1 MSHAHGHLD
10 DHESKDELDLL
21 RHSTAHVLAT
31 AVTELWPGTK
41 YAIGPPIENGF
52 YYDFDSQHVF
62 TPDDFKEIEK
72 KMRSIVGRN
81 LPFKQERQSKPEAIE
96 TFRKLGQDYKVELIE
111 DRVADGEEVS
121 LYRTGDG
128 FLDLC
133 RGPHL
138 PAAGAI
144 KAFKL
149 LRVAGAYWKG
159 DEHNRQL
166 QRIYGTAW
174 PSQKEQDD
182 YLEMLAEAERRDHKK
197 LGRELKLFTINE
209 LSGAGLPLWLPHGAT
224 VRREIERW
232 VVDEELK
239 RGYQHVVTP
248 NLARLELYEKS
259 GHWQLY
265 HESMY
270 PPMTFEDGEQL
281 ELRAMNCPHHILVY
295 QSEMRSY
302 RDLPLRIAEVGMNY
316 RYERSGT
323 LQGMNRVRAFALN
336 DAHIFC
342 TAEQVESEVRA
353 SIELALHFSEVL
365 GIDDFW
371 YRLSTRDDVKDK
383 WVGSQEEWET
393 AQTALAAALTSL
405 GQEYRLGP
413 GEAAFYGPKIDFQVR
428 DALRREFTN
437 STVQVDFQLPQK
449 FDLEYV
455 AADGSR
461 QRPVMVHRGAAGS
474 MERLF
479 AYLIER
485 WAGAFPTW
493 MAPVQVVVIPITDEH
508 NAYAAQVAER
518 LRRDNVRVEL
528 DDGSDH
534 MKKKIRNAQRMKV
547 PYMAV
552 IGSREVESNQVNVRD
567 RAGAETPEPL
577 EDFASRLALEIAGKR
592 RPDR

>member
-1 MSHAHGHLD
+1 MSHID

-21 RHSTAHVLAT
+21 RHSTAHVLAA
-31 AVTELWPGTK
+31 AVTELWPGTR

-52 YYDFDSQHVF
+52 YYDFDSDHQF

-81 LPFKQERQSKPEAIE
+81 LPFTHEWQSKPEAIA
-96 TFRKLGQDYKVELIE
+96 TFKGLGQDYKVELIE
-111 DRVADGEEVS
+111 DRVADGEKVS
-121 LYRTGDG
+121 LYRTGED

-133 RGPHL
+133 RGPHV
-138 PAAGAI
+138 PGAGAI
-144 KAFKL
+144 KAFRL

-174 PSQKEQDD
+174 PSQKEQDE

-197 LGRELKLFTINE
+197 LGRELKLFHSDE
-209 LSGAGLPLWLPHGAT
+209 RSGAGLPLWLPNGAT

-239 RGYQHVVTP
+239 RGYQHVLTP
-248 NLARLELYEKS
+248 NLARLELYEQS
-259 GHWQLY
+259 GHWQKY
-265 HESMY
+265 HDSMY
-270 PPMTFEDGEQL
+270 PPMRFEESGEVL
-281 ELRAMNCPHHILVY
+281 ELRPMNCPHHILVY
-295 QSEMRSY
+295 QSELRSY

-342 TAEQVESEVRA
+342 TPEQVEAEVRGCV
-353 SIELALHFSEVL
+353 ELSVYLTEVL

-371 YRLSTRDDVKDK
+371 FRLSTRDDVKDK
-383 WVGSQEEWET
+383 WIGTAEEWT
-393 AQTALAAALTSL
+393 AAQAALSGALDSL
-405 GQEYRLGP
+405 GREYRLGP

-437 STVQVDFQLPQK
+437 STVQVDFELPQL
-449 FDLEYV
+449 FELEYV
-455 AADGSR
+455 AEDGSR
-461 QRPVMVHRGAAGS
+461 KRPVMVHRGAVGS

-493 MAPVQVVVIPITDEH
+493 MAPTQVVVIPITDEQK
-508 NAYAAQVAER
+508 AYAATVAER
-518 LRRDNVRVEL
+518 LRRAGVRVRVE
-528 DDGSDH
+528 DGSDR
-534 MKKKIRNAQRMKV
+534 MQRKIRDAQRMKV
-547 PYMAV
+547 PYMAIV
-552 IGSREVESNQVNVRD
+552 GAREVESGQVNVRD
-567 RAGAETPEPL
+567 RAGNETPEPL
-577 EDFASRLALEIAGKR
+577 EDFTARVVLEIAEKK
-592 RPDR
+592 RPDRD

>member
-1 MSHAHGHLD
+1 MEDEAELGSG
-10 DHESKDELDLL
+10 DELYLL
-21 RHSTAHVLAT
+21 RHSTAHVLAA

-41 YAIGPPIENGF
+41 YAIGPPIEDGF
-52 YYDFDSQHVF
+52 YYDFDSEHVF
-62 TPDDFKEIEK
+62 TPEDFKEIEK
-72 KMRSIVGRN
+72 RMRSIIGRN
-81 LPFKQERQSKPEAIE
+81 LPFTREFQPKAQALQ
-96 TFRKLGQDYKVELIE
+96 TFRDRGQDYKVELIA
-111 DRVADGEEVS
+111 DRIADGEEVS
-121 LYRTGDG
+121 LYRTGED

-133 RGPHL
+133 RGPHV
-138 PAAGAI
+138 AGAGAI
-144 KAFKL
+144 RAFKL
-149 LRVAGAYWKG
+149 MRTAGAYWKG
-159 DEHNRQL
+159 DEHNRML

-174 PSQKEQDD
+174 PTQKEQDE

-197 LGRELKLFTINE
+197 LGRELKLFAADDR
-209 LSGAGLPLWLPHGAT
+209 SGAGLPLWLPNGAT

-232 VVDEELK
+232 VVDEELA
-239 RGYQHVVTP
+239 RGYQHVLTP
-248 NLARLELYEKS
+248 NLAKLDLFVQS
-259 GHWQLY
+259 GHWDLY
-265 HESMY
+265 KDSMY
-270 PPMTFEDGEQL
+270 PPMHFPESEETL
-281 ELRAMNCPHHILVY
+281 ELRPMNCPSHIMVY

-342 TAEQVESEVRA
+342 TPAQLEGEVRGA
-353 SIELALHFSEVL
+353 IELALHFSEYL

-383 WVGSQEEWET
+383 WVGGLADWET
-393 AQTALAAALTSL
+393 AERALASALESL
-405 GQEYRLGP
+405 DQAFRVVP

-437 STVQVDFQLPQK
+437 STVQVDFQLPAK

-455 AADGSR
+455 AEDGSR

-493 MAPVQVVVIPITDEH
+493 LAPVQVVVIPITDSQNE
-508 NAYAAQVAER
+508 YAEKVAER
-518 LRRDNVRVEL
+518 LRRSRVRVEV
-528 DDGSDH
+528 DSRSDR
-534 MKKKIRNAQRMKV
+534 MQKKIRDAQRMKV
-547 PYMAV
+547 PYMAIV
-552 IGSREVESNQVNVRD
+552 GGREVESGQINVRN
-567 RAGAETPEPL
+567 RAGEETGEPL
-577 EDFASRLALEIAGKR
+577 EEFALRLTSEISERR